1 MEVVKGEMTRSKGDQ
16 EFLLS
21 LIDPTNGWDAFDGG
35 VVERGVYVDLA
46 VLLFFIPLRLRG
58 LCYLKDVFLLKE
70 KS

>member
-35 VVERGVYVDLA
+35 VVERGVY
-46 VLLFFIPLRLRG
+46 FFLSL
-58 LCYLKDVFLLKE
+58 
-70 KS
+70 